1 MKYPIG
7 IQSFEEIR
15 TSGYAYVDKTT
26 LIDKLVAE
34 GKYYFLS
41 RPRRFG
47 KSLLLSTMGACFEG
61 KRHLF
66 QGLAIEHLEQ
76 DWTEYPIL
84 YLDLNALDYSSRDAL
99 IAELNKHLEQWEMLY
114 CGQRSDRAIEE
125 RFGAVIKAAAQKT
138 GKEGG
143 HPRGRIRQAHA
154 TDKRKLFK
162 IGINF
167 STQTARIDDWKIA

>member
-26 LIDKLVAE
+26 LIHKLVAE

-47 KSLLLSTMGACFEG
+47 KILLLSTMRAYFEG
-61 KRHLF
+61 KRQLF
-66 QGLAIEHLEQ
+66 QGLAMEHLEQ

-84 YLDLNALDYSSRDAL
+84 YPDLNARDYSSLDAL
-99 IAELNKHLEQWEMLY
+99 VAELNKYLEQWEMLY

-125 RFGAVIKAAAQKT
+125 RFGAVIKAAALKT
-138 GKEGG
+138 GKKVVILVDEY
-143 HPRGRIRQAHA
+143 
-154 TDKRKLFK
+154 DKPMQPTNA
-162 IGINF
+162 NF
-167 STQTARIDDWKIA
+167 SKSASTSPPKLHVSRTGK